1 MPEAKRI
8 RVFFLDADT
17 GAALGEAEMP
27 AEDLPASFEAS
38 TSLNMDGQDW
48 QVVAAEPVTRAEF
61 AATGELRLTLR
72 KVTIKTVPLGDL
84 LFSLP
89 TICDAL
95 APIAAGT
102 TKLRKDVLEMHEDD
116 WRQVEL
122 VTRTQQ
128 PQVAAELAAVSRI
141 HAEERTA
148 NGFFK
153 KLHVRKEVARPLA
166 GCRVS
171 AADVRRHFA
180 ARRQLEGIAYRGVAG
195 LVEGG
200 FAFAAAS
207 GVRLYGVE
215 RDGAVEVLDL
225 HLDEVAL
232 EVEAD
237 GRALAALLRAQGLC
251 LVDWCRLRQFDGAEP
266 AVVEYLRS
274 WATR

>member
-1 MPEAKRI
+1 MPS
-8 RVFFLDADT
+8 
-17 GAALGEAEMP
+17 G
-27 AEDLPASFEAS
+27 DLPASFEAS
-38 TSLNMDGQDW
+38 TSLNMGGQDW
-48 QVVAAEPVTRAEF
+48 QVAAADPVTRAEF
-61 AATGELRLTLR
+61 AETGEQRLTLR

-89 TICDAL
+89 TISDVV

-102 TKLRKDVLEMHEDD
+102 TKLRKEVLEMHEDD

-122 VTRTQQ
+122 VARTQQ

-141 HAEERTA
+141 HAEERTP

-166 GCRVS
+166 GCRLSV
-171 AADVRRHFA
+171 ADVRRHFA
-180 ARRQLEGIAYRGVAG
+180 AHRPLEGIAYRGVAG

-200 FAFAAAS
+200 FAFATAG
-207 GVRLYGVE
+207 GVRVYGVE
-215 RDGAVEVLDL
+215 SDGAVEVLGL
-225 HLDEVAL
+225 YLDQVVPD
-232 EVEAD
+232 VEAD

-251 LVDWCRLRQFDGAEP
+251 LVDWCRTRQLDGAEP

-274 WATR
+274 WAGG